1 MPMCGSP
8 ALGCIAGCL
17 LRALLYLL
25 VARLRP
31 RLVNAVFGKAQLL
44 SSAYMGFSHG
54 SSDAQKTMGIIALA
68 LFSAT
73 KAGQLDHLPGWLSF
87 LKTST
92 FEVAVWVKV
101 LCALTMAA
109 GTAAGGWRIIRTLG
123 TKMVRLHPIHGFAA
137 ETTAATVLMTAAHFG
152 MPVSTTH
159 AISTSIMGV
168 GMAKSFK
175 ALRWELVERIIWT
188 WFMTLPATAGI
199 AYLCVKL
206 TQVWSG

>member
-1 MPMCGSP
+1 
-8 ALGCIAGCL
+8 
-17 LRALLYLL
+17 
-25 VARLRP
+25 
-31 RLVNAVFGKAQLL
+31 
-44 SSAYMGFSHG
+44 
-54 SSDAQKTMGIIALA
+54 
-68 LFSAT
+68 
-73 KAGQLDHLPGWLSF
+73 
-87 LKTST
+87 
-92 FEVAVWVKV
+92 
-101 LCALTMAA
+101 
-109 GTAAGGWRIIRTLG
+109 
-123 TKMVRLHPIHGFAA
+123 MVRLHPIHGFAA